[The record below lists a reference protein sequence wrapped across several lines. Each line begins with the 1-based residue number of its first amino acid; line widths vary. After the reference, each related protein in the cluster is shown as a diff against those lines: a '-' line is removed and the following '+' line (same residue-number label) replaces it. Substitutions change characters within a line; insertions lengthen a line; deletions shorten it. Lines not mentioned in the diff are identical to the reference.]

1 MESYEEK
8 QFYELVEQPQY
19 PVLWNEEPE
28 GRIPY
33 GRYAYW
39 RRKRQIRRMRQMLV
53 MSAIAFG
60 MIAAITFQAVNYGVT
75 QLLGIGNTS
84 ENAVLTIAQTQGT
97 TAAGFQESVYTRY
110 DVADVVSE
118 AMPSIVSITGRSIQE
133 ISSWYGYGTRSYES
147 WSSGSG
153 IIIGQTN
160 ERLMIA
166 TNHHVV
172 DGTESIAVGFTNSD
186 GSAAN
191 ADNAWGYYSS
201 MVEAQIEGIDP
212 ESDLAVVSVALS
224 EIPDSIRNNIK
235 IASFGDSDSLRVGTQ
250 VVAIGNALG
259 YGQSAT
265 SGYVSALNQRLG
277 FGNSAAAATYIQTD
291 AAINPGNSGGAL
303 LNMQGEVIGINA
315 AKIADDEVEG
325 MGFAIPASVAIPVLE
340 RLMA

>member
-1 MESYEEK
+1 MKPYEET

-19 PVLWNEEPE
+19 PALRNEEPE

-39 RRKRQIRRMRQMLV
+39 RRKRQIHRMRQMLV

-60 MIAAITFQAVNYGVT
+60 MIAAVTFQVVNYGAE
-75 QLLGIGNTS
+75 QLLGIRNTS
-84 ENAVLTIAQTQGT
+84 ENAVLTVAETKGT
-97 TAAGFQESVYTRY
+97 AAAGFQESAYTGY
-110 DVADVVSE
+110 DVSDIVSA

-133 ISSWYGYGTRSYES
+133 IPNWYGYGARSYES

-153 IIIGQTN
+153 IIIGQTD

-186 GSAAN
+186 GSAAVTGN
-191 ADNAWGYYSS
+191 EWGYNAN
-201 MVEAQIEGIDP
+201 MVEAQIEGADP
-212 ESDLAVVSVALS
+212 ESDLAVASVVLS
-224 EIPDSIRNNIK
+224 EITDSIRNNIK
-235 IASFGDSDSLRVGTQ
+235 IASFGDSDSLRIGTQ

-277 FGNSAAAATYIQTD
+277 FGNSTAATYIQTD

>member
-53 MSAIAFG
+53 LSAMVFG
-60 MIAAITFQAVNYGVT
+60 MIAAVTFQAVNYGAER
-75 QLLGIGNTS
+75 LLGIGNTP
-84 ENAVLTIAQTQGT
+84 ENTVLTIAETQGIDV
-97 TAAGFQESVYTRY
+97 AGFQESAYTGY
-110 DVADVVSE
+110 DVSDVVSE
-118 AMPSIVSITGRSIQE
+118 AMPSIVSITGRNIQE
-133 ISSWYGYGTRSYES
+133 IPNWYGDRTRSYES

-153 IIIGQTN
+153 IIIGQTD

-186 GSAAN
+186 GSAAVTGN
-191 ADNAWGYYSS
+191 EWGYNTN
-201 MVEAQIEGIDP
+201 MVEAQIEGTDP
-212 ESDLAVVSVALS
+212 ESDLAVVSVVFS

-265 SGYVSALNQRLG
+265 SGYVSALNQWFG
-277 FGNSAAAATYIQTD
+277 FGNSTVANYIQTD

>member
-1 MESYEEK
+1 MESYDER
-8 QFYELVEQPQY
+8 QLYELVQQPQY
-19 PVLWNEEPE
+19 PALSSGEAE
-28 GRIPY
+28 GRTSY
-33 GRYAYW
+33 GRYGYW
-39 RRKRQIRRMRQMLV
+39 RRKRQIRKMRQMLV

-60 MIAAITFQAVNYGVT
+60 MIAAVTFQAVNYGAE
-75 QLLGIGNTS
+75 QLLGIRNTP
-84 ENAVLTIAQTQGT
+84 ENTVLTITET
-97 TAAGFQESVYTRY
+97 PENDAAGFRESAYTGY
-110 DVADVVSE
+110 DVSDVVSE

-133 ISSWYGYGTRSYES
+133 ITNWYGYGTRSYES
-147 WSSGSG
+147 WNSGSG
-153 IIIGQTN
+153 IIIGQTD

-166 TNHHVV
+166 TNYHVV

-191 ADNAWGYYSS
+191 TDNAWDYNSS
-201 MVEAQIEGIDP
+201 MVEAQIEGTDS

-265 SGYVSALNQRLG
+265 SGYASALNQRLG
-277 FGNSAAAATYIQTD
+277 FGNSAAATYIQTD

-325 MGFAIPASVAIPVLE
+325 MGFAIPASVAIPILE
-340 RLMA
+340 QLMV

>member
-1 MESYEEK
+1 MEPYEEK
-8 QFYELVEQPQY
+8 QFYELVQQPQY
-19 PVLWNEEPE
+19 PALGHVEPE

-39 RRKRQIRRMRQMLV
+39 RRKRQMRRMRQMLV

-60 MIAAITFQAVNYGVT
+60 MIAAITFQAVNYGAE
-75 QLLGIGNTS
+75 QLLGIGNTP
-84 ENAVLTIAQTQGT
+84 ENAVLTISDTQET
-97 TAAGFQESVYTRY
+97 AAAGFQESVYTRN
-110 DVADVVSE
+110 DVSDVVSE

-133 ISSWYGYGTRSYES
+133 I
-147 WSSGSG
+147 
-153 IIIGQTN
+153 
-160 ERLMIA
+160 
-166 TNHHVV
+166 
-172 DGTESIAVGFTNSD
+172 
-186 GSAAN
+186 
-191 ADNAWGYYSS
+191 
-201 MVEAQIEGIDP
+201 
-212 ESDLAVVSVALS
+212 
-224 EIPDSIRNNIK
+224 PDSILDNIK

-277 FGNSAAAATYIQTD
+277 FGNSTAATYIQTD

>member
-1 MESYEEK
+1 MESYEER
-8 QFYELVEQPQY
+8 QFYELIQQPQY
-19 PVLWNEEPE
+19 PALHHEEPE

-33 GRYAYW
+33 GRYGYW
-39 RRKRQIRRMRQMLV
+39 RRKRQIRRMRKMLV

-60 MIAAITFQAVNYGVT
+60 VIAAVTFQAVNYGAE
-75 QLLGIGNTS
+75 QLLGIGNTP
-84 ENAVLTIAQTQGT
+84 ENTVLTIAETQGT
-97 TAAGFQESVYTRY
+97 ATTGFQESTYIGY
-110 DVADVVSE
+110 DVSDVVRE

-133 ISSWYGYGTRSYES
+133 IPSWYGYGTRSYES

-153 IIIGQTN
+153 IIIGQTD
-160 ERLMIA
+160 EKLMIA

-172 DGTESIAVGFTNSD
+172 NGTESITIGFTNSD

-191 ADNAWGYYSS
+191 TDNVWDYNSS
-201 MVEAQIEGIDP
+201 MVEAQIEGMDS
-212 ESDLAVVSVALS
+212 ENDLAVVSVALS

-277 FGNSAAAATYIQTD
+277 FGNSAAATYIQTD

-303 LNMQGEVIGINA
+303 LNMQSEVIGINA

-325 MGFAIPASVAIPVLE
+325 MGFAIPAHVAIPVLE

>member
-1 MESYEEK
+1 MESYDER
-8 QFYELVEQPQY
+8 QLYELVQQLQY
-19 PVLWNEEPE
+19 PALPSGEPE
-28 GRIPY
+28 GRTSY
-33 GRYAYW
+33 GRYGYW
-39 RRKRQIRRMRQMLV
+39 RRKRQIRKMRQMLV

-60 MIAAITFQAVNYGVT
+60 MIAAVTFQAVNYGAE
-75 QLLGIGNTS
+75 QLLGIGNTP
-84 ENAVLTIAQTQGT
+84 ENTVLTIAETQENG
-97 TAAGFQESVYTRY
+97 AAGFRESVYTGY
-110 DVADVVSE
+110 DVSDVVSE

-133 ISSWYGYGTRSYES
+133 IPDWYGYGTRSYES

-153 IIIGQTN
+153 IIIGQTD

-191 ADNAWGYYSS
+191 TDNAWNYNSS
-201 MVEAQIEGIDP
+201 MLEAQVEGTDS

-224 EIPDSIRNNIK
+224 EIPDSIRDNIK

-265 SGYVSALNQRLG
+265 SGYVSALN
-277 FGNSAAAATYIQTD
+277 
-291 AAINPGNSGGAL
+291 
-303 LNMQGEVIGINA
+303 
-315 AKIADDEVEG
+315 
-325 MGFAIPASVAIPVLE
+325 
-340 RLMA
+340 